1 MKPEMYT
8 CQSLERRT
16 FRMRNGRL
24 RGWNY
29 SRRGPFSFW
38 KSASWVWCLAASISA
53 HAGNEKALSSS
64 ETPRRL
70 SQSSANWELFLFASD
85 LSGASVINVHMSSIT
100 WHYSI
105 LAGNS
110 ILIVSFHAGWHGKWW
125 LTSNIVMERFILPR
139 VWRTVSYRWRFCVA
153 AVSKQNCT
161 NNDCLQTGFL
171 SNPLVC
177 YWLDKPNL

>member
-16 FRMRNGRL
+16 FRMRNGVSEGEITLGEGRSHFGNL
-24 RGWNY
+24 LHESDVWQLPFQPTLAMKKHYPPLKRPGGFHNHLQTESY
-29 SRRGPFSFW
+29 SYLPP
-38 KSASWVWCLAASISA
+38 
-53 HAGNEKALSSS
+53 
-64 ETPRRL
+64 T
-70 SQSSANWELFLFASD
+70 